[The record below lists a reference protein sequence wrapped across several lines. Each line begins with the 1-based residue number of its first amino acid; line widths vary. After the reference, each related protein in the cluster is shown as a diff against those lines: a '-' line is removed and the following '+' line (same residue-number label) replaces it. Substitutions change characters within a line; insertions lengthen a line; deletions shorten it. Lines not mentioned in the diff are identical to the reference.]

1 MKTTLHKS
9 DTRGH
14 SSERWLSS
22 FHTFSFAD
30 YYDAERVHFGTLRV
44 INDDTIAPGCGF
56 GLHPHDNMEI
66 ITIPLEGNLEHK
78 DSMGNGTVIRH
89 GEIQVMSAG
98 TGITHSEFNPD
109 KNQQTKLLQI
119 WVIPNKRHVSPR
131 YGQLSWIKYAKNNQW
146 QQILS
151 PFSDDA
157 GVWIHQNAWFHIGTF
172 DMDKEFSYSLKD
184 KRNGLYIFVID
195 GTVTVENQILNT
207 RDGYGV
213 WETDQISFATATK
226 STILLMEVP
235 MTI

>member
-1 MKTTLHKS
+1 MKTILHKS
-9 DTRGH
+9 NTRG
-14 SSERWLSS
+14 STNERWLSS

-30 YYDAERVHFGTLRV
+30 YYDAERVHFGSLRV

-56 GLHPHDNMEI
+56 GMHPHDNMEI
-66 ITIPLEGNLEHK
+66 VTIPLEGNLEHK
-78 DSMGNGTVIRH
+78 DSMGNGTIIRH

-109 KNQQTKLLQI
+109 KGQQTKLLQI

-131 YGQLSWIKYAKNNQW
+131 YGQLSWMDYAKDNKW

-172 DMDKEFSYSLKD
+172 DKDKEFSYSWKD

-207 RDGYGV
+207 RDGYGI

-235 MTI
+235 MTL

>member
-1 MKTTLHKS
+1 MKTVLHKS
-9 DTRGH
+9 DTRGRT
-14 SSERWLSS
+14 SERWLNS

-30 YYDAERVHFGTLRV
+30 YYNPERVHFGTLRV

-56 GLHPHDNMEI
+56 GMHPHDNMEI
-66 ITIPLEGNLEHK
+66 VTIPLEGNLEHK
-78 DSMGNGTVIRH
+78 DSMGNGTIIKH

-109 KNQQTKLLQI
+109 KGQQTKLLQI

-131 YGQLSWIKYAKNNQW
+131 YGQLSWKDYAKNNKW

-151 PFSDDA
+151 PYSDDA

-172 DMDKEFSYSLKD
+172 DGNKEFSYSLKD

-207 RDGYGV
+207 RDGYGI

-235 MTI
+235 MTL

>member
-1 MKTTLHKS
+1 MKTILHKS

-14 SSERWLSS
+14 TNERWLSS

-56 GLHPHDNMEI
+56 GMHPHDNMEI

-131 YGQLSWIKYAKNNQW
+131 YGQLSWMKYAKDNQW

-184 KRNGLYIFVID
+184 KKNGLYIFVID
-195 GTVTVENQILNT
+195 GNVKVEDQMLNAK
-207 RDGYGV
+207 DGYGV
-213 WETDQISFATATK
+213 WETDQIHFTTETK

-235 MTI
+235 MTL

>member
-1 MKTTLHKS
+1 
-9 DTRGH
+9 
-14 SSERWLSS
+14 
-22 FHTFSFAD
+22 
-30 YYDAERVHFGTLRV
+30 
-44 INDDTIAPGCGF
+44 
-56 GLHPHDNMEI
+56 MEI

-131 YGQLSWIKYAKNNQW
+131 YGQLSWMKYAKDNQW

-184 KRNGLYIFVID
+184 KKNGLYIFVID
-195 GTVTVENQILNT
+195 GNVKVEDQMLNAK
-207 RDGYGV
+207 DGYGV
-213 WETDQISFATATK
+213 WETDQIHFTTETK

-235 MTI
+235 MTL